1 MEEIY
6 VQVCVDNLIYINI
19 VSVQGLY
26 KKSEQAVN
34 MYVMRSVDWRQ
45 RVLNTCENWF
55 FWEKYALIKHE
66 WNIDKGGCCFHSE
79 LI

>member
-19 VSVQGLY
+19 VSIQGLY

-45 RVLNTCENWF
+45 RVLNTCEN
-55 FWEKYALIKHE
+55 
-66 WNIDKGGCCFHSE
+66 
-79 LI
+79 